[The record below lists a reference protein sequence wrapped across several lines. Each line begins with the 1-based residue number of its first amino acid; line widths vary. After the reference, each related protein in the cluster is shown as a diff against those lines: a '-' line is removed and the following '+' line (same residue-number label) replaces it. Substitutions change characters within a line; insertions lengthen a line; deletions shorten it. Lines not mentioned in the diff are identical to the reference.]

1 MYFVGKFDK
10 REEKDQATFP
20 APYCGLRPG
29 GNPGS
34 DFYF

>member
-20 APYCGLRPG
+20 APYCASVLEIIQGQY
-29 GNPGS
+29 
-34 DFYF
+34 FYF